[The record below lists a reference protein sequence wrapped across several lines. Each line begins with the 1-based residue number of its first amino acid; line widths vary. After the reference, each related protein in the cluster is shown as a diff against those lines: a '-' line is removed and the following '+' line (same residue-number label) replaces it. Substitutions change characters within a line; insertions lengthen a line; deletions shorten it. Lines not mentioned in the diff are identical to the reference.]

1 MKPLTL
7 LKTALVL
14 TAACFVMRAEGAP
27 GDTWRNAQG
36 AEVRQL
42 TAKNQY
48 DRKYLRRCEI
58 DFKRFPVVVLESDDW
73 GCCSGHLETPADL
86 EKIYRLLESV
96 RGADGLP
103 VIVTALT
110 CMGNPDFE
118 AIKKKGF
125 TYYEDIAIDKGFPK
139 PWNGKGTVK
148 KYLDG
153 IARGV
158 WHPEYH
164 ALLHHVSPRLW
175 LHLLKGK
182 GQAAEIAQ
190 ERFSRQ
196 YFAQPS
202 HLPEYQGFKV
212 AEQQAMIQE
221 GFERFRRTFGY
232 APRAAV
238 TSDAYPETVVLWAA
252 NGIDTVALI
261 NGRLNDGTVTV
272 YQTKPWNF
280 QDMYGKMGDIG
291 SSTGVVYLSRNA
303 YFEGKESADETF
315 ETVTRVWTKINEP
328 AVISSHR
335 GGMVRPE
342 RQPEFLKL
350 LKKIVDAG
358 GCFATSV
365 ELSDLYHRGWFVRA
379 GVLHKYAAAPCPF
392 KSGINLATG
401 KKVKITE
408 ASLGNF
414 RIKE

>member
-1 MKPLTL
+1 MK
-7 LKTALVL
+7 KTTVRSSSSGRM
-14 TAACFVMRAEGAP
+14 TASSVPGAS
-27 GDTWRNAQG
+27 WRNSQG
-36 AEVRQL
+36 EDVQQL

-58 DFKRFPVVVLESDDW
+58 DFKRFPVAVLESDDW
-73 GCCSGHLETPADL
+73 GCCTGNLETPADL
-86 EKIYRLLESV
+86 EQIYRLLESIC
-96 RGADGLP
+96 GTDSLP
-103 VIVTALT
+103 VILTAFT

-118 AIKKKGF
+118 AIEKNGF
-125 TYYEDIAIDKGFPK
+125 TRYEDIAIDKGFPK
-139 PWNGKGTVK
+139 PWNGKGTVA

-153 IARGV
+153 MKRGV

-202 HLPEYQGFKV
+202 HLPEYQGFTV

-221 GFERFRRTFGY
+221 GFERFRRTFGFS
-232 APRAAV
+232 PRAAV
-238 TSDAYPETVVLWAA
+238 TSDAYPETIVLWAA
-252 NGIDTVALI
+252 NGIDTVPLI
-261 NGRLNDGTVTV
+261 NCRCNDGIVTV

-303 YFEGKESADETF
+303 FFEGNADTEEVF
-315 ETVTRVWTKINEP
+315 AAVSRVWKINEP
-328 AVISSHR
+328 AVISCHR
-335 GGMVRPE
+335 VGLLKPE
-342 RQPEFLKL
+342 RRKEFRKL

-358 GCFATSV
+358 GCFITSP
-365 ELSDLYHRGWFVRA
+365 ELSDLYRRGWFVRA
-379 GVLHKYAAAPCPF
+379 GILHKYAAVPCPYTA
-392 KSGINLATG
+392 GTDLATG
-401 KKVKITE
+401 KKVKITD
-408 ASLGNF
+408 ARTGNF
-414 RIKE
+414 KIQ